1 MDCANLDGF
10 LEAFLEG
17 KLRRSQFAML
27 RRHLSACPACRARV
41 EQLRSFERE
50 LHGRLQPMA
59 ENQPLWSGLEMDLV
73 GQAHGS
79 FARAPLPRELPPAP
93 AGPRPQAARPARPV
107 SPRPVTVR
115 PAAAPGWAG
124 LTAGIVITL
133 AAAGAVW
140 QLVAAWSGFGRID
153 VAALAVPQVMPA
165 AGEATVAA
173 PVEIGGDDPERLR
186 GWLESTFGLVG
197 TVPLPGPPVR
207 LLGARRVGDADPL
220 AAVVVYAQ
228 DDDVIWLV
236 MAPRGDSAAGEAAR
250 ALGGKGEP
258 VTWTSGSVDYVL
270 VGEEPGTPLDRFRPW
285 IPTAGALVG
294 S

>member
-73 GQAHGS
+73 GHAHGS
-79 FARAPLPRELPPAP
+79 VPRAPLPRDLPPAP
-93 AGPRPQAARPARPV
+93 AGPRPQAQRPARPM
-107 SPRPVTVR
+107 SPRPAATR
-115 PAAAPGWAG
+115 PAVVPGWAG

-165 AGEATVAA
+165 AGEAVTTA
-173 PVEIGGDDPERLR
+173 PVEIGGEDPERLR

-197 TVPLPGPPVR
+197 AVPLPGAPVR
-207 LLGARRVGDADPL
+207 LLGARRVGEADPL
-220 AAVVVYAQ
+220 AAVVVYTQ
-228 DDDVIWLV
+228 DEDVIWLV
-236 MAPRGDSAAGEAAR
+236 MAPRGDAAAAEAAR
-250 ALGGKGEP
+250 ALGGTGEP
-258 VTWTSGSVDYVL
+258 LRWSSGSVDYVL
-270 VGEEPGTPLDRFRPW
+270 VGERADTSLDRFRPW
-285 IPTAGALVG
+285 IPAAGTLIG

>member
-27 RRHLSACPACRARV
+27 RRHLAACPNCRARV

-79 FARAPLPRELPPAP
+79 VPRAALPRDLPPAP
-93 AGPRPQAARPARPV
+93 AGPRPKAARPARPT
-107 SPRPVTVR
+107 SPRPAVVR

-140 QLVAAWSGFGRID
+140 QLVATWSGVGRIE
-153 VAALAVPQVMPA
+153 VAALTVPQVMPA
-165 AGEATVAA
+165 AGEDVSMA
-173 PVEIGGDDPERLR
+173 PVEIGGDDPDRVR
-186 GWLESTFGLVG
+186 AWLASTVGLTG
-197 TVPLPGPPVR
+197 AVPLPGPPVR
-207 LLGARRVGDADPL
+207 LLGARRVGDIDPL
-220 AAVVVYAQ
+220 AAVVVYTQ
-228 DDDVIWLV
+228 GDDVIWLV
-236 MAPRGDSAAGEAAR
+236 MAPRGDAAAGAAAR
-250 ALGGKGEP
+250 ALGGQGQP
-258 VTWTSGSVDYVL
+258 VSWSSGSIDYVL
-270 VGEEPGTPLDRFRPW
+270 LGERPTTSLDRFRPW
-285 IPTAGALVG
+285 IPATGTLIG

>member
-1 MDCANLDGF
+1 MECANLDGF

-50 LHGRLQPMA
+50 LHSRLQPMA

-73 GQAHGS
+73 GQTHGP
-79 FARAPLPRELPPAP
+79 APRAQFPRELPPAP
-93 AGPRPQAARPARPV
+93 TGPRPRAGRPARPV
-107 SPRPVTVR
+107 SPRPAAVR
-115 PAAAPGWAG
+115 PTASPGWAG

-140 QLVAAWSGFGRID
+140 QLVATWSGFGRID
-153 VAALAVPQVMPA
+153 IAALAVPHVMPA
-165 AGEATVAA
+165 AGEAVPAA

-186 GWLESTFGLVG
+186 DWLESTFGLVG
-197 TVPLPGPPVR
+197 SVPLPGPPVR
-207 LLGARRVGDADPL
+207 LLGARRVGPADPL
-220 AAVVVYAQ
+220 AAVVVYTQ
-228 DDDVIWLV
+228 GDDVIWLV
-236 MAPRGDSAAGEAAR
+236 MAPRGDAAAVQAAQ
-250 ALGGKGEP
+250 ALGGTGQP
-258 VTWTSGSVDYVL
+258 VSWSSGSIDYVL
-270 VGEEPGTPLDRFRPW
+270 VGEQPTTPLDPFRPW
-285 IPTAGALVG
+285 IPSAGTLIA